1 LFPCCG
7 AQGLRHVGE
16 ESPPLSCSSRDDA
29 AIDGDV
35 WPFDIRM
42 FRDRCRRMCRD
53 STSAPPGNLGGHAIH
68 GRHRVAPNTVMAND
82 FTPLDDLQRHK
93 LELEIRQLKSAW
105 RSPSAI
111 APIAT
116 ILVTLL
122 AFVSAVHIGY
132 FDKARLDFE
141 RAQLASN
148 IDALKSEKASLQSEG
163 ATLRANISSL
173 QTQKAAIESALQRRI
188 AEADASVRSVV
199 GINHDLAKANEDY
212 VKANQ
217 AFVERNRKDQEE
229 LAGLRKATADAK
241 ERQAVAE
248 RVARTAQRQLSLYPP
263 LAKQAQLT
271 HSTSDGRVTG
281 KVTGANLGSGRGRV
295 QIRVVKKGS
304 DPKSPAVLVEPM
316 ELGDDAVL
324 KWSPGRLE
332 FDLPLRIRNLLMEGV
347 KSEVSRARA
356 LDWEGLYA
364 LDAIE
369 FELRIR
375 TVDETSTDW
384 AEATRMK
391 SWSTGPIRAGTWDD
405 D

>member
-1 LFPCCG
+1 
-7 AQGLRHVGE
+7 
-16 ESPPLSCSSRDDA
+16 
-29 AIDGDV
+29 
-35 WPFDIRM
+35 
-42 FRDRCRRMCRD
+42 
-53 STSAPPGNLGGHAIH
+53 
-68 GRHRVAPNTVMAND
+68 MAND
-82 FTPLDDLQRHK
+82 YTPLDDLQRRK

-122 AFVSAVHIGY
+122 AFVSAVYIGY

-163 ATLRANISSL
+163 ATLRANITSL

-199 GINHDLAKANEDY
+199 GINHDLAKANEEY

-217 AFVERNRKDQEE
+217 SFVERNRKDQEE
-229 LAGLRKATADAK
+229 IAALRKATADAK
-241 ERQAVAE
+241 ERQTVAE
-248 RVARTAQRQLSLYPP
+248 RAARSAQRQLSLYPP
-263 LAKQAQLT
+263 LAKQVQLT
-271 HSTSDGRVTG
+271 LSTSDGRVTG
-281 KVTGANLGSGRGRV
+281 NVTGANLGAGKGRV

-304 DPKSPAVLVEPM
+304 DPKSPAVLVEPLD
-316 ELGDDAVL
+316 LGDDAVL

-356 LDWEGLYA
+356 LDWEGLYG

-384 AEATRMK
+384 ADAVRIK
-391 SWSTGPIRAGTWDD
+391 SWSTSPVRVGTWDGD
-405 D
+405 